1 MAGANG
7 STDVVVVGG
16 GLYGASILFHLAAAG
31 VEATL
36 VERHRLADGPTGRSS
51 ANVRL
56 HYTTP
61 EMAEIAWR
69 SFLVTSR
76 FREEVGADNGFMPV
90 GMLYGVAPEHAAIF
104 EANVARLAT
113 AGEPIETR
121 TVAEVADIV
130 PGFRLDG
137 IALGVW
143 EPQSGYA
150 DPVGTTLGFAD
161 GARRRGATVLVD
173 TVVEAIEVDDG
184 RAGGVRLA
192 DGSTIRAPRVVVAA
206 GPWTRPLLA
215 TAGVELPTYPE
226 RHAITLVAAP
236 DRAHEVVPCV
246 WSDRIN
252 RYYAR
257 PEGDS
262 LVLFG
267 GRTSRTVPLVD
278 GDDFDETVDLDE
290 SAEHLERAGTRIPA
304 ITGLGV
310 RPGYASVYD
319 MSPDGFP
326 IVDAVPGIGGLF
338 VAAGTSGHGY
348 KLAPYLGQLAADLV
362 RGERSPLLAPLRFD
376 RPFTPTGELSA

>member
-1 MAGANG
+1 MAGANAA
-7 STDVVVVGG
+7 TDVVVVGG
-16 GLYGASILFHLAAAG
+16 GLYGTSILYYLAAAG
-31 VEATL
+31 VETTL
-36 VERHRLADGPTGRSS
+36 VERRRLADGPTGRSS

-56 HYTTP
+56 HYTTS

-69 SFLVTSR
+69 SFGVTSQ
-76 FREEVGADNGFMPV
+76 FREVVGADNGFVPV
-90 GMLYGVAPEHAAIF
+90 GMLYGVAPEHARIF
-104 EANVARLAT
+104 ETNVARLAA

-121 TVAEVADIV
+121 SVGEMAVIV
-130 PGFRLDG
+130 PDFRLDG

-150 DPVGTTLGFAD
+150 DPVGTSLGFAD
-161 GARRRGATVLVD
+161 GARRHGATVLVD
-173 TVVEAIEVDDG
+173 SAVVAILVEDG
-184 RAGGVRLA
+184 RVAGVRLA
-192 DGSTIRAPRVVVAA
+192 DGSTISAGRVMVAA
-206 GPWTRPLLA
+206 GPWSRPLLA

-236 DRAHEVVPCV
+236 DRAREIMPCV

-267 GRTSRTVPLVD
+267 GVTSRTVPVPD
-278 GDDFDETVDLDE
+278 GDECDETVDLGE
-290 SAEHLERAGTRIPA
+290 SAEHLERASPRIPA
-304 ITGLGV
+304 VSGLGV

-319 MSPDGFP
+319 MSPDAFP

-348 KLAPYLGQLAADLV
+348 KLAPCLGQLAADLI
-362 RGERSPLLAPLRFD
+362 RGIRSPLLGPLRFD